1 MHLAAVKML
10 MPGLVKLSGSL
21 QFRCEMKIDELIEPD
36 RWTVWPISLLVP
48 GVSCWYSLQI
58 PHIGPFFRQITR
70 AITVGNWKLITGH
83 FDGPDSWQ
91 CHKSTA
97 LAYIKA
103 ISLCCA
109 GVDEKACDIL
119 NLIPQSHFPVRHPL
133 PLPQVSK
140 TFQDPFT
147 YFPIQISHLRSYAQL
162 RILVIYQMINPL
174 KISRIA

>member
-1 MHLAAVKML
+1 MKML
-10 MPGLVKLSGSL
+10 MPGLVKLSGLL
-21 QFRCEMKIDELIEPD
+21 QFRCEVRIDELIEPD
-36 RWTVWPISLLVP
+36 LWIFWPIFLLVP
-48 GVSCWYSLQI
+48 GVSCWHSLQI
-58 PHIGPFFRQITR
+58 LHIGPCFRQITR

-103 ISLCCA
+103 ISLCCT

-119 NLIPQSHFPVRHPL
+119 NLIPQSHFPVRHTSSL
-133 PLPQVSK
+133 PKVSK

-147 YFPIQISHLRSYAQL
+147 YFPVRISHWRSYGQR

-174 KISRIA
+174 PISRIA